1 MPIESSGFDKTAQ
14 GTLPRPKLKIA
25 NVGGLFSAMVI
36 QMDDL
41 VGARITRKRT
51 FARYLDAV
59 NFRNGNPEEN
69 PDQHLPDEMWL
80 VDRKATE
87 TKDVI
92 EWELASAF
100 DFDGIKL
107 PYRQVLKNSCAW
119 RYRGPECGYSGGYYD
134 EFDQPTNDINKD
146 CCPKRFTSCKAR
158 QGSDVVLTFGGMPGV
173 QRGDD

>member
-1 MPIESSGFDKTAQ
+1 
-14 GTLPRPKLKIA
+14 
-25 NVGGLFSAMVI
+25 
-36 QMDDL
+36 
-41 VGARITRKRT
+41 
-51 FARYLDAV
+51 
-59 NFRNGNPEEN
+59 
-69 PDQHLPDEMWL
+69 MWL

-134 EFDQPTNDINKD
+134 EFDQPTNDINRTVAQSGLRPAKPD
-146 CCPKRFTSCKAR
+146 K
-158 QGSDVVLTFGGMPGV
+158 VVMLF
-173 QRGDD
+173 